1 MDFLFARTDELEK
14 IMTIKKKK
22 KVLDNWPEIQCNV
35 LFKESELEW

>member
-14 IMTIKKKK
+14 IMAIKKKK
-22 KVLDNWPEIQCNV
+22 KLDNWPEIQCNV

>member
-14 IMTIKKKK
+14 IMAIKKKK
-22 KVLDNWPEIQCNV
+22 LDNWPEIQCNV